1 VTQSLQDFN
10 LKNSTGDN
18 LSEKTLVKTGLQVGP
33 LSAFTPEIV
42 DIIKEAG
49 KRIDESK
56 NLRSKSRALMKECFE
71 KITNANK
78 TVDTAFIRK
87 LEENL
92 LLSVRGTFFF
102 QLVSKI
108 IFVLAKKDFFQFC
121 FKKNLSVSSAE
132 NQLANN
138 RAVRWHDLNEISY
151 KYSLGPEKST
161 NLNLYEKLE
170 RPIIKTFQ
178 KHPGNQV
185 PEAQEIH
192 KVLRIN
198 RNKI

>member
-1 VTQSLQDFN
+1 MTQSLQDFN

-78 TVDTAFIRK
+78 TVDSAFIKK

-102 QLVSKI
+102 LSTSP
-108 IFVLAKKDFFQFC
+108 
-121 FKKNLSVSSAE
+121 FK
-132 NQLANN
+132 
-138 RAVRWHDLNEISY
+138 
-151 KYSLGPEKST
+151 
-161 NLNLYEKLE
+161 
-170 RPIIKTFQ
+170 
-178 KHPGNQV
+178 
-185 PEAQEIH
+185 
-192 KVLRIN
+192 
-198 RNKI
+198 

>member
-1 VTQSLQDFN
+1 MTQSLQDFN

-78 TVDTAFIRK
+78 TVDSAFIKK

-92 LLSVRGTFFF
+92 LLSVRETFFFF
-102 QLVSKI
+102 QLVPLNNIRASLKMAFFY
-108 IFVLAKKDFFQFC
+108 FV

-192 KVLRIN
+192 KVFRKT
-198 RNKI
+198 RK

>member
-78 TVDTAFIRK
+78 TVDSAFIKK

-102 QLVSKI
+102 FQLVPLNNICVSLKRI
-108 IFVLAKKDFFQFC
+108 LFYFV

-192 KVLRIN
+192 KVFRKT
-198 RNKI
+198 RK